1 MTNLFDHCRA
11 GETANEMNLL
21 VVNDNMTKLK
31 QDQQLL
37 FDQNRI
43 GYQII
48 SDLYHSRL
56 MKVCSHGPE
65 KAITKHRERGK
76 LLARERIDLL
86 IDPQTAFLELSSF
99 AAWDQYD
106 NSFPSAGIVTGI
118 GIVHERECMI
128 VANDATVKGGTYVRE
143 TIKKHLRAQ
152 EIALKNKLPCI
163 YLVDS
168 GGIFLP
174 EQAQVFPDQYGF
186 GRVFFNQ
193 AHLSAARIPQIAV
206 VMGSCT
212 AGGAYVP
219 AMSDETIIVRD
230 QGTIF
235 IGGPPLVKAATG
247 EEVTAEEL
255 GGGEVH
261 TSISGVADHLADDD
275 VHALKMCREI
285 VAGIPRVKK
294 REIDLKDFE
303 DPLSRD
309 DEIYGYLPVDPKKPI
324 DMHAIVGRLIDSGF
338 QEFKVNYGKTLV
350 TGFASVKGIP
360 IGIIGNQ
367 GFLTAESARKGAHF
381 VQLCNQRMIPLL
393 FLQNITGFVVGKKH
407 EHEGIARDGAKL
419 IHAVAN
425 STVPKITVIIG
436 SSFGAGNYAMAGR
449 AYDPDFL
456 FIWPHAR
463 IGVMG
468 GEQASGVLRH
478 IGSNVPGNGLADRF
492 ESESTAWY
500 SSSRLWDDGI
510 IDPADTRQVLG
521 LAFSVT
527 LNQDMQKASY
537 GVFRM

>member
-1 MTNLFDHCRA
+1 
-11 GETANEMNLL
+11 
-21 VVNDNMTKLK
+21 MTKFE
-31 QDQQLL
+31 QDHSLLQQPI
-37 FDQNRI
+37 FNQNKAD
-43 GYQII
+43 YQLV
-48 SDLYHSRL
+48 SDLYRSRL
-56 MKVCSHGPE
+56 AEVCSHGTE
-65 KAITKHRERGK
+65 KAIARHRERGK

-86 IDPQTAFLELSSF
+86 IDPHTSFLELSSF
-99 AAWDQYD
+99 AAWNQYE

-118 GIVHERECMI
+118 GIVNERECMI

-152 EIALKNKLPCI
+152 EIALKNKLICI

-174 EQAQVFPDQYGF
+174 EQAQVFPDQNGF

-193 AHLSAARIPQIAV
+193 ARLSAAGIPQIAV

-219 AMSDETIIVRD
+219 AMSDETIIVRG

-261 TSISGVADHLADDD
+261 TSVSGVADHLANDDAD
-275 VHALKMCREI
+275 ALKICREI
-285 VAGIPRVKK
+285 ISGIPRVKK
-294 REIDLKDFE
+294 RDVDLKEPVEPPF
-303 DPLSRD
+303 PD
-309 DEIYGYLPVDPKKPI
+309 DDMYGCLPADLKKPV
-324 DMHAIVGRLIDSGF
+324 DMHAIIERLVDAGHF
-338 QEFKVNYGKTLV
+338 REFKAGYGKTVV
-350 TGFASVKGIP
+350 TGFAYMKGIP

-425 STVPKITVIIG
+425 STVPKITVITG

-456 FIWPHAR
+456 FMWPHAH

-468 GEQASGVLRH
+468 GEQASGVLQN
-478 IGSNVPGNGLADRF
+478 IGNNESEDNLTSRF
-492 ESESTAWY
+492 ANESTAWY

-510 IDPADTRQVLG
+510 IDPADTRHILG
-521 LAFSVT
+521 LVFSVT
-527 LNQDMQKASY
+527 LNQDIKKASY

>member
-1 MTNLFDHCRA
+1 
-11 GETANEMNLL
+11 
-21 VVNDNMTKLK
+21 
-31 QDQQLL
+31 
-37 FDQNRI
+37 
-43 GYQII
+43 
-48 SDLYHSRL
+48 
-56 MKVCSHGPE
+56 
-65 KAITKHRERGK
+65 
-76 LLARERIDLL
+76 
-86 IDPQTAFLELSSF
+86 
-99 AAWDQYD
+99 
-106 NSFPSAGIVTGI
+106 
-118 GIVHERECMI
+118 
-128 VANDATVKGGTYVRE
+128 
-143 TIKKHLRAQ
+143 
-152 EIALKNKLPCI
+152 
-163 YLVDS
+163 
-168 GGIFLP
+168 
-174 EQAQVFPDQYGF
+174 
-186 GRVFFNQ
+186 
-193 AHLSAARIPQIAV
+193 
-206 VMGSCT
+206 
-212 AGGAYVP
+212 
-219 AMSDETIIVRD
+219 
-230 QGTIF
+230 
-235 IGGPPLVKAATG
+235 
-247 EEVTAEEL
+247 
-255 GGGEVH
+255 
-261 TSISGVADHLADDD
+261 
-275 VHALKMCREI
+275 
-285 VAGIPRVKK
+285 
-294 REIDLKDFE
+294 
-303 DPLSRD
+303 
-309 DEIYGYLPVDPKKPI
+309 
-324 DMHAIVGRLIDSGF
+324 MHAIVGRLIDSGF

-350 TGFASVKGIP
+350 TGFASVKGSP